1 LDATKRVSLVPGKM
15 VNISSSFKTQR
26 KGFQMSIATQK
37 QMVLAHFKKRK
48 SITSWEA
55 IQSYGITRLAAV
67 ICDLRDA
74 GYTITRVME
83 CANGKRW
90 ARYTLLNGRK

>member
-1 LDATKRVSLVPGKM
+1 MGDLSP
-15 VNISSSFKTQR
+15 SFKTQR
-26 KGFQMSIATQK
+26 GGIEMSIATQK
-37 QMVLAHFKKRK
+37 QLVLIHFKKRK

-67 ICDLRDA
+67 ICDLKDD
-74 GYTITRVME
+74 GFTISRVME
-83 CANGKRW
+83 YGDGKRW